1 MILVVVSNC
10 VKLRICLHVFP
21 EKSIKR
27 FGTLKWSQ
35 EGENSVRHL
44 PTIDLPYT
52 KRRRF
57 PDQPFGLGDS
67 WSAGK
72 LMTFQAL
79 FSRPTE
85 FDPYIYITTRP
96 QALYLKKMSDRQ
108 TKAGNQECY
117 ET

>member
-1 MILVVVSNC
+1 MMLVCWRMPTIIPNLIYMILVVVSNC
-10 VKLRICLHVFP
+10 VKWKICFKQFFP
-21 EKSIKR
+21 ENSIKR

-57 PDQPFGLGDS
+57 PDQQFGLGDS

-79 FSRPTE
+79 FSHPAE
-85 FDPYIYITTRP
+85 FDPYIAII
-96 QALYLKKMSDRQ
+96 
-108 TKAGNQECY
+108 
-117 ET
+117 